1 VRFNQRLLE
10 WASKFMR
17 TRKEKQASKKSINT
31 NDQETLRAKNREA
44 EELALLLNLMVLSLN
59 LRMLHIF

>member
-1 VRFNQRLLE
+1 
-10 WASKFMR
+10 MR

>member
-1 VRFNQRLLE
+1 
-10 WASKFMR
+10 MR

-44 EELALLLNLMVLSLN
+44 EELALLLNLMVLRLKS
-59 LRMLHIF
+59 

>member
-1 VRFNQRLLE
+1 MRFNQRLLE

-44 EELALLLNLMVLSLN
+44 EELALLLNLMVLRLKS
-59 LRMLHIF
+59 